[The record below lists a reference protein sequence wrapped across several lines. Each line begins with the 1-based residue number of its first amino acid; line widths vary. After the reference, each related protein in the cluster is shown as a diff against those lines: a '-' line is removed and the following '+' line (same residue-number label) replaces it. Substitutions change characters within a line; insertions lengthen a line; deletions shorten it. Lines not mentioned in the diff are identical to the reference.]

1 MWYIFDSYKILFSQ
15 GLSLV
20 GNLKS
25 EVKALKEYLKHA
37 RLDTIKKIYNMQDY
51 PTIVMADMTNI

>member
-1 MWYIFDSYKILFSQ
+1 MFQAFFLVTL
-15 GLSLV
+15 LSLV